1 MTEFSPRIV
10 AFCCN
15 WCSYVGADLAGT
27 SRLQYPPN
35 IRIIKVMCSG
45 QVFPSYILKALELG
59 ADGVMVAGCHIG
71 DCHYVSGNK
80 MAEERIKMLSGVMT
94 NLGLDTR
101 RVRLEWI
108 SASEGVKFAKTAK
121 EFVEE
126 IIKLGP
132 NPLGG
137 VRE

>member
-27 SRLQYPPN
+27 SRLKYPDN
-35 IRIIKVMCSG
+35 IRIMRMMCSG

-59 ADGVMVAGCHIG
+59 ADGVLVAGCHIG

-80 MAEERIKMLSGVMT
+80 KAQERVEMLLRVMKT
-94 NLGLDTR
+94 LGLDPR

-108 SASEGVKFAKTAK
+108 SASEGVKFAKTVK

-126 IIKLGP
+126 IKELGP
-132 NPLGG
+132 NILG
-137 VRE
+137 VR

>member
-27 SRLQYPPN
+27 SRMQYPDN
-35 IRIIKVMCSG
+35 IRIIRMMCSG
-45 QVFPSYILKALELG
+45 QVFPSFILKALELG

-80 MAEERIKMLSGVMT
+80 KAQERIETLIRVMNT
-94 NLGLDTR
+94 LGIDPR
-101 RVRLEWI
+101 RLRLEWT
-108 SASEGVKFAKTAK
+108 SASEGVKFASTVK

-126 IIKLGP
+126 IKELGP
-132 NPLGG
+132 SRLGAK
-137 VRE
+137 E